1 MSALDET
8 LLADGDAL
16 AAADAGGVLRALA
29 SSGAQV
35 REAIDLSA
43 EGGVARLADDERPR
57 AVVIAAL
64 AGSSV
69 VADVVQALAGR
80 GCPVPVV
87 VRHGGPL
94 PSWVGPLD
102 LVVAV
107 SLSGRAPGPLALAV
121 EASRRG
127 ARVVTVAGEGS
138 PLAEV
143 GARHGNV
150 QVVPA
155 RGVRADGGDPRSSR
169 VALWS
174 LATPVLLA
182 CDALGLLTASA
193 ADLAGV
199 ADRLDA
205 EAEASRPWSET
216 FVNPAKNLALELSG
230 AVPVLLAD
238 GDLTAAAAR
247 RAAAMFARTA
257 RVPAVS
263 GALPDDASEVVA
275 TFGGPFATG
284 SDPDVDPV
292 FADPFLDGPAGPRLR
307 LVVLR
312 DAPTAVSD
320 EDRRL
325 ADAVTTTAA
334 DAGVRVSELVADAGT
349 PAQRLAQ
356 LIARTDFA
364 AAYLALASGVDPAR
378 SPQVA
383 DLKDRIG

>member
-1 MSALDET
+1 MTALDET

-16 AAADAGGVLRALA
+16 AAADVGGVLRALA
-29 SSGAQV
+29 SAGAQV

-43 EGGVARLADDERPR
+43 EAGVARLADDDRPR
-57 AVVIAAL
+57 AVVVAAL
-64 AGSSV
+64 AGSSA
-69 VADVVQALAGR
+69 VADVLIALAGR
-80 GCPVPVV
+80 NCPVPVV

-102 LVVAV
+102 LVIAV
-107 SLSGRAPGPLALAV
+107 SLSGRAPGPVALAV

-150 QVVPA
+150 QVRPA

-174 LATPVLLA
+174 LLTPVLLA
-182 CDALGLLTASA
+182 CDAMTLLTASP

-205 EAEASRPWSET
+205 EAEASRPWTET

-230 AVPVLLAD
+230 AVPVVLAD

-247 RAAAMFARTA
+247 RAASMLARTA

-275 TFGGPFATG
+275 TFGGPFAAG
-284 SDPDVDPV
+284 VDDV
-292 FADPFLDGPAGPRLR
+292 FADPFLDGPSGPRQR

-312 DAPTAVSD
+312 DAPLAVRD

-325 ADAVTTTAA
+325 ADAVTQTAS
-334 DAGVRVSELVADAGT
+334 DAGVRTSEVVADDGT
-349 PAQRLAQ
+349 PPQRLAQ
-356 LIARTDFA
+356 LVARTDFA
-364 AAYLALASGVDPAR
+364 AAYLALASGTDPAR

-383 DLKDRIG
+383 DLKDRLG

>member
-8 LLADGDAL
+8 LLADGDGL
-16 AAADAGGVLRALA
+16 TGADETGVLRALA
-29 SSGAQV
+29 SAGAQV
-35 REAIDLSA
+35 REALDLSA
-43 EGGVARLADDERPR
+43 EARVARLAEDDRPR

-69 VADVVQALAGR
+69 VADIVTALAGR

-87 VRHGGPL
+87 VRHSGPL

-102 LVVAV
+102 LVIAV
-107 SLSGRAPGPLALAV
+107 SLSGRAPGPVALAA

-127 ARVVTVAGEGS
+127 ARVLAVAGEGS
-138 PLAEV
+138 PLAEI

-150 QVVPA
+150 HVLPA

-174 LATPVLLA
+174 LVTPVLLA
-182 CDALGLLTASA
+182 CDAMGLLPASA

-205 EAEASRPWSET
+205 EAEACRPWSET
-216 FVNPAKNLALELSG
+216 FVNPAKVIALEVSG
-230 AVPVLLAD
+230 AVPVVLGD
-238 GDLTAAAAR
+238 GDLMAAGAR
-247 RAAAMFARTA
+247 RAAGMLARTA

-275 TFGGPFATG
+275 TFGGPFASTVE
-284 SDPDVDPV
+284 DV
-292 FADPFLDGPAGPRLR
+292 FADPFLDGPPGPRLQL
-307 LVVLR
+307 LVVR
-312 DAPTAVSD
+312 DSPLAVSD

-325 ADAVTTTAA
+325 ADAVVTTAT
-334 DAGVRVSELVADAGT
+334 DAGVRVSEVVADEGS

-356 LIARTDFA
+356 VIARVDFA
-364 AAYLALASGVDPAR
+364 AAYLALASGIDPAR

-383 DLKDRIG
+383 DLKDRLG

>member
-1 MSALDET
+1 MNALDET
-8 LLADGDAL
+8 LLADGDGL
-16 AAADAGGVLRALA
+16 TGADETGVLRALA
-29 SSGAQV
+29 SAGAQV
-35 REAIDLSA
+35 REALDLSA
-43 EGGVARLADDERPR
+43 EARVARLAEDDRPR

-69 VADVVQALAGR
+69 VADIVTALAGR

-87 VRHGGPL
+87 VRHSGPL

-102 LVVAV
+102 LVIAV
-107 SLSGRAPGPLALAV
+107 SLSGRAPGPVALAA

-127 ARVVTVAGEGS
+127 ARVLAVAGEGS
-138 PLAEV
+138 PLAEI

-150 QVVPA
+150 HVLPA

-174 LATPVLLA
+174 LVTPVLLA
-182 CDALGLLTASA
+182 CDAMGLLPASA

-205 EAEASRPWSET
+205 EAEACRPWSET
-216 FVNPAKNLALELSG
+216 FVNPAKVIALEVSG
-230 AVPVLLAD
+230 AVPVVLGD
-238 GDLTAAAAR
+238 GDLMAAGAR
-247 RAAAMFARTA
+247 RAAGMLARTA

-275 TFGGPFATG
+275 TFGGPFASTVE
-284 SDPDVDPV
+284 DV
-292 FADPFLDGPAGPRLR
+292 FADPFLDGPPGPRLQL
-307 LVVLR
+307 LVVR
-312 DAPTAVSD
+312 DSPLAVSD

-325 ADAVTTTAA
+325 ADAVVTTAT
-334 DAGVRVSELVADAGT
+334 DAGVRVSEVVADEGS

-356 LIARTDFA
+356 VIARVDFA
-364 AAYLALASGVDPAR
+364 AAYLALASGIDPAR

-383 DLKDRIG
+383 DLKDRLG

>member
-1 MSALDET
+1 MTALDET
-8 LLADGDAL
+8 LLADGDGL
-16 AAADAGGVLRALA
+16 VAADVTGVLRALA
-29 SSGAQV
+29 SAGAQV

-43 EGGVARLADDERPR
+43 EAGLAKLADDERPR

-69 VADVVQALAGR
+69 VADIVTALAGR
-80 GCPVPVV
+80 NCPVPVV

-107 SLSGRAPGPLALAV
+107 SLSGRAPGPVALAV
-121 EASRRG
+121 EAARRG

-138 PLAEV
+138 PLAEI
-143 GARHGNV
+143 GARNGNV
-150 QVVPA
+150 QVLPA

-182 CDALGLLTASA
+182 CDALRLLSATAT
-193 ADLAGV
+193 DLAGV

-216 FVNPAKNLALELSG
+216 FVNPAKVLALEVAGS
-230 AVPVLLAD
+230 VPVVLGD
-238 GDLTAAAAR
+238 GDLMAAAAR
-247 RAAAMFARTA
+247 RSAAMLSRTA

-275 TFGGPFATG
+275 TFGGPFAAGT
-284 SDPDVDPV
+284 DDV
-292 FADPFLDGPAGPRLR
+292 FADPFLDGPAGPRLQ
-307 LVVLR
+307 LLMLR
-312 DAPTAVSD
+312 DAPSAVSD
-320 EDRRL
+320 VDRRL
-325 ADAVTTTAA
+325 ADAVSTTAA
-334 DAGVRVSELVADAGT
+334 DAGVRVSEVVAEHGT

-356 LIARTDFA
+356 TVARTDFA
-364 AAYLALASGVDPAR
+364 AAYLALASGIDPAV

-383 DLKDRIG
+383 DLKERLG

>member
-1 MSALDET
+1 MTALDET

-16 AAADAGGVLRALA
+16 SAADVGGVLRALA
-29 SSGAQV
+29 SAGAQV
-35 REAIDLSA
+35 REALDLSA
-43 EGGVARLADDERPR
+43 EAGVSRLADDDRPR
-57 AVVIAAL
+57 AVVVAAL
-64 AGSSV
+64 AGSSA
-69 VADVVQALAGR
+69 VADVLLALAGR

-107 SLSGRAPGPLALAV
+107 SLSGRAPGPVALAV

-143 GARHGNV
+143 GSRQGNV
-150 QVVPA
+150 QVRPA

-174 LATPVLLA
+174 LLTPVLLA
-182 CDALGLLTASA
+182 CDAMTLLSA
-193 ADLAGV
+193 GPADLAGV

-205 EAEASRPWSET
+205 EAEASRPWTET
-216 FVNPAKNLALELSG
+216 FVNPAKGLALELSG
-230 AVPVLLAD
+230 AVPVVLAD

-247 RAAAMFARTA
+247 RAASMLSRTA

-275 TFGGPFATG
+275 TFGGPFVAG
-284 SDPDVDPV
+284 ADDV
-292 FADPFLDGPAGPRLR
+292 FADPFLDGPAGPRQR

-312 DAPTAVSD
+312 DAPAAVRD

-325 ADAVTTTAA
+325 ADAVTRTAS
-334 DAGVRVSELVADAGT
+334 DAGVLTSEVVAENGS

-364 AAYLALASGVDPAR
+364 ATYLALASGTDPAR

-383 DLKDRIG
+383 DLKDRLG

>member
-1 MSALDET
+1 MSALDEA
-8 LLADGDAL
+8 LLADGDQL
-16 AAADAGGVLRALA
+16 TGADSTGVLRALA
-29 SSGAQV
+29 SAGAQV
-35 REAIDLSA
+35 REALDLSA
-43 EGGVARLADDERPR
+43 EARVVRLAEDDRPR

-69 VADVVQALAGR
+69 VADIVQSLAGR

-102 LVVAV
+102 LVIAV
-107 SLSGRAPGPLALAV
+107 SLSGRAPGPVALAV

-127 ARVVTVAGEGS
+127 ARVVAVAGDGS
-138 PLAEV
+138 PLSEI
-143 GARHGNV
+143 GSRNGNV
-150 QVVPA
+150 HVRPA

-174 LATPVLLA
+174 LVTPVLLA
-182 CDALGLLTASA
+182 CDAMGLLSASA
-193 ADLAGV
+193 SELAGV

-205 EAEASRPWSET
+205 EAEACRPWSET
-216 FVNPAKNLALELSG
+216 FVNPAKVLALEVSG
-230 AVPVLLAD
+230 AVPVVLGD
-238 GDLTAAAAR
+238 GDLMAAAAR
-247 RAAAMFARTA
+247 RAAGMLARTA

-275 TFGGPFATG
+275 TFGGPFAAG
-284 SDPDVDPV
+284 VDDV
-292 FADPFLDGPAGPRLR
+292 FADPFVDGPAGPRLQ
-307 LVVLR
+307 LLMVR
-312 DAPTAVSD
+312 DSPLAVSD

-325 ADAVTTTAA
+325 ANAVVTTAS
-334 DAGVRVSELVADAGT
+334 DAGVRVSELVADEGT

-356 LIARTDFA
+356 LIARTDYA
-364 AAYLALASGVDPAR
+364 AVYLALASGIDPER

-383 DLKDRIG
+383 DLKDRLG